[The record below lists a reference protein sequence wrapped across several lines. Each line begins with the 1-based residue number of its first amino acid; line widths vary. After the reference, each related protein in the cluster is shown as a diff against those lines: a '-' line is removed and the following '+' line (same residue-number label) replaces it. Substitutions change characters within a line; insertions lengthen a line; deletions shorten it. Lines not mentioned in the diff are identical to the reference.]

1 MRIRRRLVVALL
13 MSVLALTAVLGILA
27 YTVAMYQK
35 SLDTVTADRVVPLR
49 QLFELNEQLVALQSI
64 PEDTLQSTIAAAR
77 VSDLRTSIAELWAQY
92 VLTYLTQEEE
102 LLARGAGDALRNVES
117 RIARYLELM
126 QQGDMEGAVGTL
138 DVNFQTGI
146 NDTRSRIVDLVQLQQ
161 RVSNDILNQTR
172 AKFDTL
178 RTIVIGL
185 GLIALGL
192 IAFILHLVRRFILS
206 PIGYAK
212 QALTSLAEGKL
223 SPDLPISHA
232 DETDA
237 LLTEI
242 NRTRDRI
249 ARMAMESSKFEKR
262 AEDFRLQLDAM
273 FKHSPFGI
281 FIKDAAGRVLAVNEE
296 EARLWGRPREE
307 IIGRIAADLIGPTDA
322 QRMQASDRHV
332 LETGE
337 PISLI
342 YRGTPDVP
350 YEWLQGIKFPIRD
363 NEGAIV
369 AIGVLDLDISAEK
382 EREREK
388 EAITFQLS
396 RSGKMAGIY
405 YWSSHFDPI
414 TGVTSYSYD
423 RDMLRSL
430 TGRDEIP
437 GDYAE
442 YLKLTHPDDR
452 AAIVPVYD
460 DFTSGRIDTYQI
472 RYRFQHKDGS
482 WIPLKV
488 WGERVRDRQTG
499 CIDVYVASQD
509 ITDAIARET
518 KLEEAR
524 RLAEIADLAK
534 SEFLANMS
542 HELRTPLN
550 AVLGFS
556 ELLKFQYTKMSGED
570 AAKYVDM
577 IHEGGRKLLST
588 INIILDFSRMEAAEM
603 PSEEVA
609 FNVTD
614 AIMACVAQMR
624 RRVEAIGV
632 EISTEVED
640 DYCLIG
646 DEKSIHHALVN
657 ILENAS
663 QFTPA
668 GSRIETSVNANDLGE
683 IAISVSDS
691 GPGIEPRVL
700 ASVGKSFIRGGSVN
714 TQQYGGLGL
723 GLKIAQ
729 RLINLHGGRLEI
741 ENRSTGGACVR
752 LVFPASRNLTQTG
765 STKASESLRG

>member
-1 MRIRRRLVVALL
+1 
-13 MSVLALTAVLGILA
+13 MSVL
-27 YTVAMYQK
+27 
-35 SLDTVTADRVVPLR
+35 SLD
-49 QLFELNEQLVALQSI
+49 
-64 PEDTLQSTIAAAR
+64 AAALATLFPFHFRLDASLRFIAVSPVLARLMPDLGPGADLLTHFQIERPVLRPSFATLADCHR
-77 VSDLRTSIAELWAQY
+77 VMFLLRACRRPGQP
-92 VLTYLTQEEE
+92 E
-102 LLARGAGDALRNVES
+102 LLLRGQMMA
-117 RIARYLELM
+117 
-126 QQGDMEGAVGTL
+126 
-138 DVNFQTGI
+138 FP
-146 NDTRSRIVDLVQLQQ
+146 DTRELLFVGNPR
-161 RVSNDILNQTR
+161 
-172 AKFDTL
+172 L
-178 RTIVIGL
+178 RELADMKQL
-185 GLIALGL
+185 GLTMRDFSVDSTLTDYL
-192 IAFILHLVRRFILS
+192 ILIRTQQTA
-206 PIGYAK
+206 
-212 QALTSLAEGKL
+212 LAE
-223 SPDLPISHA
+223 
-232 DETDA
+232 
-237 LLTEI
+237 
-242 NRTRDRI
+242 
-249 ARMAMESSKFEKR
+249 
-262 AEDFRLQLDAM
+262 
-273 FKHSPFGI
+273 
-281 FIKDAAGRVLAVNEE
+281 
-296 EARLWGRPREE
+296 
-307 IIGRIAADLIGPTDA
+307 A
-322 QRMQASDRHV
+322 QR
-332 LETGE
+332 
-337 PISLI
+337 
-342 YRGTPDVP
+342 
-350 YEWLQGIKFPIRD
+350 
-363 NEGAIV
+363 
-369 AIGVLDLDISAEK
+369 
-382 EREREK
+382 
-388 EAITFQLS
+388 
-396 RSGKMAGIY
+396 
-405 YWSSHFDPI
+405 
-414 TGVTSYSYD
+414 
-423 RDMLRSL
+423 
-430 TGRDEIP
+430 
-437 GDYAE
+437 
-442 YLKLTHPDDR
+442 
-452 AAIVPVYD
+452 
-460 DFTSGRIDTYQI
+460 
-472 RYRFQHKDGS
+472 
-482 WIPLKV
+482 
-488 WGERVRDRQTG
+488 
-499 CIDVYVASQD
+499 
-509 ITDAIARET
+509 
-518 KLEEAR
+518 
-524 RLAEIADLAK
+524 LATDLAQARDVAQMASNSK